1 MGKIL
6 KNSELY
12 TLVKQ
17 LSKSSPQAVFT
28 PKDLTDSEPSTIFDY
43 LYLETDIEKKYKL
56 LLAEQRESKV
66 IIFLCGSSGD
76 GKSAIIGQ
84 NQKFFDKY
92 YDIHIDATHS
102 FRPTQSAIEALDERF
117 AQFYQS
123 DKSLVVG
130 INIGILLN
138 FAREGSDSH
147 QNIKKAIEQYMR
159 YGNSTNECHF
169 INFEDYSK
177 FEMNQ
182 DKITSSFIRNLLDKV
197 TDARDSNPF
206 YQAFE
211 EDKAN
216 NITTRLHQN
225 YQLLSHESIKNNIVE
240 LLVTVHLKYDQFLTT
255 RNILD
260 FIYTILNGDNLLIN
274 ALFEDKSN
282 TIIENICKE
291 DPCLFRTEKLDTF
304 ILERKSNQEDLALQE
319 FLNEFNA
326 QCQKPI
332 LLEDNPHL
340 LIRIFYLFRDQSI
353 SNNFHQSFQQ
363 EFDDSTTY
371 EFIKLLYAHRNG
383 EKDTI
388 YNFYESL
395 EKAILAYANKRHP
408 SLSDEGLMTLSEV
421 NGYALCA
428 DVEFDPNWE
437 ELTKDKQHQLRSFDC
452 ALIVNKKALETIA
465 ISLSMYRLICAI
477 NEGYRPNKH
486 DRNTIVIFEE
496 MIENIIYLAKEN
508 NKLTIIHGD
517 KSYEFKNNGDKI
529 KVKSH
534 VR

>member
-1 MGKIL
+1 M

-28 PKDLTDSEPSTIFDY
+28 PKELTDSDPSTIFDY
-43 LYLETDIEKKYKL
+43 LYLPIPIEIDYRKL
-56 LLAEQRESKV
+56 LGRHLNSKV

-84 NQKFFDKY
+84 NQRYFFKHY
-92 YDIHIDATHS
+92 NVHIDATHS

-117 AQFYQS
+117 TQFYQS

-159 YGNSTNECHF
+159 YGNSTNECYF

-197 TDARDSNPF
+197 TDAHDSNPF

-211 EDKAN
+211 KDRAN
-216 NITTRLHQN
+216 NITTKLHQN
-225 YQLLSHESIKNNIVE
+225 YQLLSHESIKNSIVE

-291 DPCLFRTEKLDTF
+291 DPCLLRTEKLDTF

-319 FLNEFNA
+319 FLDEFNA

-340 LIRIFYLFRDQSI
+340 LIRIFYLFRDQEY
-353 SNNFHQSFQQ
+353 SNNYHQIFNK
-363 EFDDSTTY
+363 EFEDTTTY
-371 EFIKLLYAHRNG
+371 EFIRLLYAHNNG
-383 EKDTI
+383 DTDAI
-388 YNFYESL
+388 YDFYESL
-395 EKAILAYANKRHP
+395 ENAILAYANKRHP

-437 ELTKDKQHQLRSFDC
+437 ELTKDKQHQLRSFGC
-452 ALIVNKKALETIA
+452 ALMVNKKAL
-465 ISLSMYRLICAI
+465 
-477 NEGYRPNKH
+477 
-486 DRNTIVIFEE
+486 
-496 MIENIIYLAKEN
+496 
-508 NKLTIIHGD
+508 
-517 KSYEFKNNGDKI
+517 
-529 KVKSH
+529 
-534 VR
+534 